1 MHWIKAI
8 VQRNQFEG
16 VDEDFK
22 ISTEKLVRGWRESD
36 ETELVFPAD
45 LSNKERKYIHYLA
58 EKMGLKSK
66 SRGKGERR
74 FLTLSRKNEAN
85 TSRHYIFAPSSI
97 EMNAMKTY
105 FQAFPI
111 RGHDEIRSVPTPK
124 IATLKGKK
132 NRGNGETRRRNFRAR
147 FKTASKRIRSMTSMQ
162 KTRNELPVSK
172 YRAQILD
179 SITNSPVTIIAGP
192 TGTGKSTQVPAMI
205 LESERFGPSCQIA
218 VTQPRRI
225 SAVSLAARC
234 AEERGETVG
243 DTIGYSIRLERS
255 FSKDTQVTFMT
266 TGVRRRDRTVKLQEA
281 FIAKIKYFYLKE
293 NHSK

>member
-1 MHWIKAI
+1 M
-8 VQRNQFEG
+8 
-16 VDEDFK
+16 
-22 ISTEKLVRGWRESD
+22 
-36 ETELVFPAD
+36 VFPAD

-85 TSRHYIFAPSSI
+85 ASRHYIFAPHRN
-97 EMNAMKTY
+97 EMNAMKSY
-105 FQAFPI
+105 FEAFPI
-111 RGHDEIRSVPTPK
+111 RGHDEIESIPIPK
-124 IATLKGKK
+124 IATLKRKK
-132 NRGNGETRRRNFRAR
+132 NRRNNGIKRRNFRAR
-147 FKTASKRIRSMTSMQ
+147 FKTAAKRIRSMTSMQ
-162 KTRNELPVSK
+162 RKRNELPVSK
-172 YRAQILD
+172 YRDEILD

-243 DTIGYSIRLERS
+243 DSIGYSIRLERS
-255 FSKDTQVTFMT
+255 CSKDTQVTFMT
-266 TGVRRRDRTVKLQEA
+266 TGVRIIETDGEHSNDTKTITTTGTVETTSIGSNVEKFNSCCGGRSSRERL
-281 FIAKIKYFYLKE
+281 
-293 NHSK
+293 